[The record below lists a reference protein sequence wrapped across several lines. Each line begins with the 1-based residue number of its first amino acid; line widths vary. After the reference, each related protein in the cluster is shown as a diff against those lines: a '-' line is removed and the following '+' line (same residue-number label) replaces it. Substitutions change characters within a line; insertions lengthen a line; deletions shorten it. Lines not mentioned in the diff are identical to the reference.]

1 MGWRLWVLDVTTD
14 LDIPTFVALAHSG
27 DASRFCIGFGCHFD
41 ARLGVKRA
49 LTELN
54 QLFDPERHQA
64 APWDVEAMADPQYLF
79 PDNALPARVYAD
91 FAEVQHVDLRDD
103 IATCVQRAQRAN
115 LEVLVLNQTRPDVG
129 LAVAMV
135 VVPGL
140 RHFWPRFGPGRLYEV
155 PVASRVV
162 SAAAARTA
170 AQSGSDLFIIR
181 PSPSR
186 EGVREVYAQGDSRMH
201 CAEGKQHAWPVHTA
215 RPLILSSRIQGA
227 CAGNVLGL
235 PARGMPSQPEVI
247 G

>member
-1 MGWRLWVLDVTTD
+1 MGDRWGAAFVRIGWQASFGLDGSFAPDWVAGITGIRKVHCPSGAMGWRLWVLDVTTD

-54 QLFDPERHQA
+54 QLFDLERQQA
-64 APWDVEAMADPQYLF
+64 APWDVKAMADPQYLF

-115 LEVLVLNQTRPDVG
+115 LEVLVLNQTRPGVG

-135 VVPGL
+135 AVPGL
-140 RHFWPRFGPGRLYEV
+140 RHFWPRFGPGRIDPSTLTSSATSQLSPMKLV
-155 PVASRVV
+155 RRLGWPGLDPSSPDTGRSGPHGSR
-162 SAAAARTA
+162 RFT
-170 AQSGSDLFIIR
+170 R
-181 PSPSR
+181 PS
-186 EGVREVYAQGDSRMH
+186 
-201 CAEGKQHAWPVHTA
+201 
-215 RPLILSSRIQGA
+215 
-227 CAGNVLGL
+227 
-235 PARGMPSQPEVI
+235 
-247 G
+247 